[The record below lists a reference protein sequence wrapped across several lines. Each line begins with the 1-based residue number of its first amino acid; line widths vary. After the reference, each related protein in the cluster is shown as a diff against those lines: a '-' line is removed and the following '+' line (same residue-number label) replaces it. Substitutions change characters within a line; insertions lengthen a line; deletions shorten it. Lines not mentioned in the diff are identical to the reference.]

1 MGSVKVCELLL
12 HLGAEV
18 NVTVENDRTP
28 LWWAIDRG
36 EMEMAEM
43 LLKHGARGGPED
55 NVLEMDQA

>member
-1 MGSVKVCELLL
+1 MKVCELLL

-18 NVTVENDRTP
+18 NVIVENDRTP

-36 EMEMAEM
+36 EMEMVEM